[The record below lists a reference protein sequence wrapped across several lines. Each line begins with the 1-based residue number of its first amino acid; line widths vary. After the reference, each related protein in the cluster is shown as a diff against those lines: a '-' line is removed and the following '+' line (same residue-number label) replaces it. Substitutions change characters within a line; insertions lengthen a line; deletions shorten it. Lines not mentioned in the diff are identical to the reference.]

1 MCRREWTP
9 SGLRS
14 TATGRKTG
22 RRRTVPVMYLKEG
35 VNYVVTASNG
45 GREKH
50 PAWWLNL
57 ESNPPAMIEVE
68 GVHQSVVAE
77 SVSPEEKRRLWAQ
90 LVEKAP
96 FFEGYQKRTSREIP
110 MVILR
115 SADGSGS

>member
-1 MCRREWTP
+1 
-9 SGLRS
+9 
-14 TATGRKTG
+14 
-22 RRRTVPVMYLKEG
+22 
-35 VNYVVTASNG
+35 
-45 GREKH
+45 
-50 PAWWLNL
+50 
-57 ESNPPAMIEVE
+57 
-68 GVHQSVVAE
+68 VAE